1 MPGWLF
7 HELAE
12 CAAVAVLAFA
22 VLAAVAFV
30 LKAERA
36 AWTAEPDAAPRANP

>member
-1 MPGWLF
+1 MPAWFL

-12 CAAVAVLAFA
+12 CAAVAVLSFA
-22 VLAAVAFV
+22 VLATLALL

-36 AWTAEPDAAPRANP
+36 TWKS